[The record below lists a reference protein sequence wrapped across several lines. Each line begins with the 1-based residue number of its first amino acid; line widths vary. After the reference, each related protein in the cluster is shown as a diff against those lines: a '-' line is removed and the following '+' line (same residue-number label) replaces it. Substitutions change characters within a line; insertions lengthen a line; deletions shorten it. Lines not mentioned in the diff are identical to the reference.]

1 MEGGGTRRRID
12 ASRGEHEGRRTR
24 GYPRVRRGSAGDDA
38 AGTRVSHPPNIHFFL
53 LGTILSLSYLVPSVA
68 RRRPRRPS
76 VAASHSASNA
86 MSARCAS
93 RRLLRGAS
101 GTQVAWATTRA
112 DTARAPVVVGDAP
125 GRCGLGAAPL
135 ALAHLAPHPTRGFS
149 ANEPKDGDAAR
160 ADATPNP
167 NPDAAPRE
175 RESGEHPA
183 ADDRPPGR
191 APAPE
196 GTSGPAR
203 PTIGTTA
210 VLRPSVWSLPVV
222 FFRAVRTALWIRPW
236 IVRTFDPHFDGEEIL
251 RGAAAAHP
259 VVLAAFAGNDMRL
272 LRDACGDAAFDAFRD
287 ARTEYQRANTD
298 LSVRVRATTTG
309 ADVDDDVDPTA
320 GAILVDAGV
329 YAEGDDEEAA
339 ARAIAGV
346 ALAQTRGGKDGS
358 GFDLGETI
366 RLRLSAT
373 VRFQLVEEWTL
384 VDTVTGERGV
394 TTDAR
399 GHEWTFTRELP
410 RRWPS
415 AAPLDTPWRLDTIE

>member
-1 MEGGGTRRRID
+1 M
-12 ASRGEHEGRRTR
+12 
-24 GYPRVRRGSAGDDA
+24 
-38 AGTRVSHPPNIHFFL
+38 
-53 LGTILSLSYLVPSVA
+53 
-68 RRRPRRPS
+68 
-76 VAASHSASNA
+76 
-86 MSARCAS
+86 
-93 RRLLRGAS
+93 
-101 GTQVAWATTRA
+101 
-112 DTARAPVVVGDAP
+112 
-125 GRCGLGAAPL
+125 
-135 ALAHLAPHPTRGFS
+135 
-149 ANEPKDGDAAR
+149 
-160 ADATPNP
+160 
-167 NPDAAPRE
+167 
-175 RESGEHPA
+175 
-183 ADDRPPGR
+183 
-191 APAPE
+191 
-196 GTSGPAR
+196 
-203 PTIGTTA
+203 
-210 VLRPSVWSLPVV
+210 V

-272 LRDACGDAAFDAFRD
+272 PARARAATARSARFGTRDG
-287 ARTEYQRANTD
+287 YQRANTD

-329 YAEGDDEEAA
+329 SHHRRRAGVLGAG
-339 ARAIAGV
+339 AIAGV
-346 ALAQTRGGKDGS
+346 ALAQTGARTGRVRPP
-358 GFDLGETI
+358 ETI

-399 GHEWTFTRELP
+399 GHGGRCARELP

>member
-1 MEGGGTRRRID
+1 M
-12 ASRGEHEGRRTR
+12 RT
-24 GYPRVRRGSAGDDA
+24 RRGS
-38 AGTRVSHPPNIHFFL
+38 
-53 LGTILSLSYLVPSVA
+53 
-68 RRRPRRPS
+68 
-76 VAASHSASNA
+76 
-86 MSARCAS
+86 
-93 RRLLRGAS
+93 
-101 GTQVAWATTRA
+101 
-112 DTARAPVVVGDAP
+112 
-125 GRCGLGAAPL
+125 L
-135 ALAHLAPHPTRGFS
+135 ALAPPRPAP
-149 ANEPKDGDAAR
+149 DARVQRERAR
-160 ADATPNP
+160 RTATPRARTRP
-167 NPDAAPRE
+167 RTRTPTPPPGTGIRGAPR
-175 RESGEHPA
+175 RGRP
-183 ADDRPPGR
+183 PPGR

-196 GTSGPAR
+196 STSGPAR

-287 ARTEYQRANTD
+287 AERVPAREHGF
-298 LSVRVRATTTG
+298 VRAR
-309 ADVDDDVDPTA
+309 ARPRLVRDVDDDVDPTA

-339 ARAIAGV
+339 AHAIAGV
-346 ALAQTRGGKDGS
+346 ALAQTRGGEDGS

-399 GHEWTFTRELP
+399 GHVDVHSRSTPTMAIRRAARHAVEAGYHRVGGGAMHVVSYRGYVLTSSPNAARARTARVGGSGAPGALSLARARATSRGGRVVRRTRVNRRP
-410 RRWPS
+410 RGGGP
-415 AAPLDTPWRLDTIE
+415 A